1 MIYKANDVDMI
12 AVNGKTYEA
21 AYGLVEL
28 PTAIEDAAA
37 HGLVPASRADLE
49 AAEAQKVAAEKA
61 AAEAAADPDGK
72 GGKDGGK

>member
-37 HGLVPASRADLE
+37 HGLSPASRADLE
-49 AAEAQKVAAEKA
+49 TAEAQKVEAERA
-61 AAEAAADPDGK
+61 AAEATANSDGK
-72 GGKDGGK
+72 GGKNGSK

>member
-28 PTAIEDAAA
+28 PTVLEDAAT
-37 HGLVPASRADLE
+37 HGLVPASRADIE
-49 AAEAQKVAAEKA
+49 AAATKKA

-72 GGKDGGK
+72 GGKDGSK

>member
-1 MIYKANDVDMI
+1 MIYKANDVDRI
-12 AVNGKTYEA
+12 AVNGETYEA
-21 AYGLVEL
+21 AYGLIEL

-37 HGLVPASRADLE
+37 HGLVPASRTDI
-49 AAEAQKVAAEKA
+49 AAAAAQKA

>member
-37 HGLVPASRADLE
+37 HGLVPASRADIK
-49 AAEAQKVAAEKA
+49 AAEDQKA
-61 AAEAAADPDGK
+61 AAAADTDNK
-72 GGKDGGK
+72 GGKDGDK